1 MNKGL
6 LKIAL
11 LSVVCGSIPVAFT
24 SCKDYDDDIDR
35 LNKEVAENKSAIDN
49 ISQQVSQGGVIK
61 SVAPTADGKGIV
73 ITVEVNG
80 KTENYTIKNGEN
92 GKDATI
98 WTIDADGYWCENGVR
113 TNYKAVGEQGKPGEN
128 GKPGED
134 GKPGATGNPGD
145 YYKPNAEGYFD
156 LYTWDAA
163 KGEYILKQ
171 KNAISYATANDHVT
185 AVETANDV
193 FLFGIEGSEGVIV
206 LAKTGALRSL
216 VFKPDFY
223 YQGIEAMDAAT
234 FKFDALSV
242 KAVNADGNF
251 AGDKPTVGNEVS
263 MTPALVA
270 NYYLNPSSANIDNIF
285 DLSFITEDLEYV
297 RSASSVTA
305 KIFDRKAENGI
316 LTVKANLQ
324 GDIKAIAEDE
334 MVTVLALQA
343 RLNEKAAAA
352 DTVIT
357 SDYAAV
363 KASYY
368 TDIDLAVPATAV
380 GVNLNNPAKPNHWW
394 TTAEEAINA
403 APALQIAWNNAQGLD
418 ISKYIQAD
426 YTNSKG
432 NHVAWSKPV
441 KDYGFKYEY
450 ALVGYTD
457 GNNNT
462 SQSAHAAL
470 NPANNAIV
478 RAQMPKDGHAQAWGA
493 EQNKATLGRMPLV
506 RVCLV
511 DTVTASRPVAAV
523 AYVKLEI
530 VEPGA
535 VAPEDAITPVNFGF
549 GNGYTVSCSQ
559 TPQTFKLTWSQIE
572 EKILAELNMSKATFE
587 KNYTLKMKDA
597 ANNIAQQVTVA
608 ADKSIT
614 NAATEYGVVT
624 KSPDPTL
631 PQGTEVVEWTI
642 DANSVFNYFTGA
654 TKPTKMSVTIVY
666 DGNPGTAYAKNHVA
680 ITLTWTPSPL
690 NIDPKASVDNNS
702 KIAELWFTYNS
713 PTSAADGGLKQE
725 THLNVAVPVGTFTD
739 ASKCTFVNH
748 LLYPFVGNKVGMTG
762 LDATTYPDYVSTK
775 TTFAFIPVENAPR
788 KVQGMSGA
796 EYTLSAEGNY
806 LKAKLGVN
814 EETIAEIDNNNVENG
829 VSAPIVTF
837 QKGIYAKDILNYCDA
852 QDLGEGRTLS
862 ATIGIAATNSC
873 GKHLTIDNEKY
884 NVRFLR
890 PVTAKMTGAPVL
902 KDGEDNGSSM
912 QVANFLSFKDWR
924 NIPFTDANK
933 YMTYYGVKGVVVG
946 QLNPVK
952 GTVDVATDADITKY
966 VTTNLNGGNIGDD
979 SSKPVTYLSSI
990 LPDIRLTY
998 NKSTALSLTNIGTL
1012 TYYNAGNVLGYAF
1025 DIRVPFVVEYEWGYV
1040 ECFLTIKIDPTIGQ
1054 Q

>member
-11 LSVVCGSIPVAFT
+11 LSVVCGSMPVAFT

-80 KTENYTIKNGEN
+80 KTQDYTIKNGEN
-92 GKDATI
+92 GKDASV

-113 TNYKAVGEQGKPGEN
+113 TNYKAVGEQ

-171 KNAISYATANDHVT
+171 KNAVSYATANDHVT
-185 AVETANDV
+185 AVVTANDV
-193 FLFGIEGSEGVIV
+193 FLYGVEGSEGVIV

-234 FKFDALSV
+234 FKFNALKVV
-242 KAVNADGNF
+242 KVNADGNF
-251 AGDKPTVGNEVS
+251 GNDKPTAGSEVS

-285 DLSFITEDLEYV
+285 DLSFITEDLEYA

-305 KIFDRKAENGI
+305 KIFDRSAKDGI

-324 GDIKAIAEDE
+324 GDIKAIAEDD

-343 RLNEKAAAA
+343 RLNEKAAAT

-357 SDYAAV
+357 SDFAAV

-368 TDIDLAVPATAV
+368 TDIDLAVPANAS
-380 GVNLNNPAKPNHWW
+380 GVVLNNPAKPNHWY
-394 TTAEEAINA
+394 TTAAEAIDA
-403 APALQIAWNNAQGLD
+403 EPALQIAWNNKEGLD

-432 NHVAWSKPV
+432 NHVAWAKPV
-441 KDYGFKYEY
+441 NEYGFKYEY

-549 GNGYTVSCSQ
+549 GKGYTVSCS
-559 TPQTFKLTWSQIE
+559 TADQTFKLTWSQIE
-572 EKILAELNMSKATFE
+572 EQILAQLNMSKATFE
-587 KNYTLKMKDA
+587 KNYSLRMENATA
-597 ANNIAQQVTVA
+597 GIAQQVNVA
-608 ADKSIT
+608 ADNSIS
-614 NAATEYGVVT
+614 NATVKYGVVT
-624 KSPDPTL
+624 KLPDPTL
-631 PQGTEVVEWTI
+631 PQGTEVVAWTI
-642 DANSVFNYFTGA
+642 NANDVFNYFTGS
-654 TKPTKMSVTIVY
+654 TKPKQMSVTIVY
-666 DGNPGTAYAKNHVA
+666 DGKPGTAFARNHVT
-680 ITLTWTPSPL
+680 INLTWTPSPL
-690 NIDPKASVDNNS
+690 NVDPTASVDDNS

-713 PTSAADGGLKQE
+713 PTSAANGGLKQE
-725 THLNVAVPVGTFTD
+725 THLNVAVPNNNLTAAACTFT
-739 ASKCTFVNH
+739 NNI
-748 LLYPFVGNKVGMTG
+748 LYPFVGNKVGMSG
-762 LDATTYPDYVSTK
+762 LDATTYPDYVTTK
-775 TTFAFIPVENAPR
+775 TAFAFIPVENAP
-788 KVQGMSGA
+788 KVVKGMSGA
-796 EYTLSAEGNY
+796 QYTLVADGTA
-806 LKAKLGVN
+806 LKATLGAKT
-814 EETIAEIDNNNVENG
+814 ETIALIDNSLYTITYQEG
-829 VSAPIVTF
+829 VF
-837 QKGIYAKDILNYCDA
+837 AKDILNFRGA
-852 QDLGEGRTLS
+852 QQLAEGETLS
-862 ATIGIAATNSC
+862 ATIGISAVNGC
-873 GKHLTIDNEKY
+873 DKKLTLSNEKY

-890 PVTAKMTGAPVL
+890 PVTVEMKGAPVL
-902 KDGEDNGSSM
+902 KDGVDNGSSM
-912 QVANFLSFKDWR
+912 QVANYISFKDWR
-924 NIPFTDANK
+924 NIAFTDANK
-933 YMTYYGVKGVVVG
+933 YLNYYGIEGVVVG
-946 QLNPVK
+946 ELDPVN
-952 GTVDVATDADITKY
+952 GTVKEATADDITMY
-966 VTTNLNGGNIGDD
+966 VTTDLNGGNLN
-979 SSKPVTYLSSI
+979 STKLSSI
-990 LPDIRLTY
+990 LPDIKLTY
-998 NKSTALSLTNIGTL
+998 TKANPISLTNIGTL
-1012 TYYNAGNVLGYAF
+1012 TYRNAGNVLGYAF
-1025 DIRVPFVVEYEWGYV
+1025 NIRVPFVVKYKWGYV
-1040 ECFLTIKIDPTIGQ
+1040 ECFLTVKIDPTIGQ
-1054 Q
+1054 